1 MPSDSS
7 TQGDG
12 AEDMKAALKA
22 ASSGTL
28 TINLDAIAD
37 NFRFIQS
44 QTKAEVSACV
54 KADGYGL
61 GLVPAVRA
69 LDQAGC
75 TTFFVAT
82 AIEGAELRTVLP
94 DATIYVLNGLY
105 AGAEQLFVSENL
117 RPCLSSLE
125 EIRDW
130 AAFCQTGGSR
140 PAALH
145 GDTGIH
151 RLGFQREDVAAVID
165 LAGAFDVSLVMS
177 HLACADDIDHPLN
190 EQQRLAFDVL
200 RTHFP
205 GAPASLAN
213 TAGTF
218 LGPDFHYD
226 LVRPGIGLFGANPA
240 SQPGHPFHPVVT
252 LTSRIMQVKTIDAGD
267 QVGYGAT
274 YTAKR
279 PTRVATIAAGYAD
292 GYFRALGNGDGGTP
306 DDSGLTV
313 AIEGH
318 QAPLIGRVSMDMI
331 TVDVTDLPPDVPKRG
346 GFAELIGES
355 VTVGDLARA
364 AGTIGYEVLTRLG
377 YRYHRTY
384 TSSVGIT
391 SDLNH

>member
-1 MPSDSS
+1 LPSNSS
-7 TQGDG
+7 AQGDG
-12 AEDMKAALKA
+12 AEGMKAARGA

-37 NFRFIQS
+37 NFRLIQS
-44 QTKAEVSACV
+44 LTKAEVSACV

-61 GLVPAVRA
+61 GLVPAARA
-69 LDQAGC
+69 LDHAGC

-82 AIEGAELRTVLP
+82 AIEGAELRAVLP

-105 AGAEQLFVSENL
+105 AGAELLFASETL

-130 AAFCQTGGSR
+130 AAFCRAAGSQ

-165 LAGAFDVSLVMS
+165 LVTSFNVSLVMS
-177 HLACADDIDHPLN
+177 HLACADETDHPLN
-190 EQQRLAFDVL
+190 EQQRLAFEYL
-200 RTHFP
+200 RTQLP
-205 GAPASLAN
+205 TAPASLAN
-213 TAGTF
+213 TAGIL
-218 LGPDFHYD
+218 LGPEFHYD
-226 LVRPGIGLFGANPA
+226 LVRPGIGLYGANPT

-252 LTSRIMQVKTIDAGD
+252 LTSRIMQVKMIDAGD

-274 YTAKR
+274 FTAKR

-292 GYFRALGNGDGGTP
+292 GYFRALGNPDG
-306 DDSGLTV
+306 SGLSVT
-313 AIEGH
+313 IGGH
-318 QAPLIGRVSMDMI
+318 RAPLIGRVSMDMI

-346 GFAELIGES
+346 AFAELIGES

-384 TSSVGIT
+384 TSSDGIT
-391 SDLNH
+391 SDLSN

>member
-1 MPSDSS
+1 MPSNSDAEELEAA
-7 TQGDG
+7 QG
-12 AEDMKAALKA
+12 A

-28 TINLDAIAD
+28 SINLDAIAD
-37 NFRFIQS
+37 NFRLIKS
-44 QTKAEVSACV
+44 HTSAEVSACV

-61 GLVPAVRA
+61 GLVPAARA
-69 LDQAGC
+69 LAHAGC

-82 AIEGAELRTVLP
+82 AIEGAELRAVLP

-105 AGAEQLFVSENL
+105 TGAERLFASENL

-125 EIRDW
+125 EVRDW
-130 AAFCQTGGSR
+130 AAFCRVTGSL

-151 RLGFQREDVAAVID
+151 RLGFQQGDVAAVAD
-165 LAGAFDVSLVMS
+165 LAAAFSVSLVMS
-177 HLACADDIDHPLN
+177 HLACADEGTHPLN
-190 EQQRLAFDVL
+190 EQQRLAFEGL
-200 RTHFP
+200 RTRLP
-205 GAPASLAN
+205 AAPASLAN

-226 LVRPGIGLFGANPA
+226 LVRPGIGLYGANPT

-252 LTSRIMQVKTIDAGD
+252 LTSRIMQVKTINVGD

-274 YTAKR
+274 FAATR

-292 GYFRALGNGDGGTP
+292 GYFRALGSHDG
-306 DDSGLTV
+306 SGLSVT
-313 AIEGH
+313 IGGY

-346 GFAELIGES
+346 AFAELIGKS

-391 SDLNH
+391 SDLSD